1 MTREIRKYKSI
12 HTVCKYLHNGNIL
25 ETTFSI
31 SEQPKKSTNTR
42 QRYTC
47 INPLNIIHYNKPRIN
62 QFFIMKLINMRNDLE
77 NMKWHTY
84 R

>member
-1 MTREIRKYKSI
+1 MTGEIRKYKSI
-12 HTVCKYLHNGNIL
+12 HTVCKYLPNGNIL

-47 INPLNIIHYNKPRIN
+47 INPLYIIHYNKLRIN
-62 QFFIMKLINMRNDLE
+62 QLMKLINMRN
-77 NMKWHTY
+77 MKWHTY
-84 R
+84 K